1 MAYAFIAGCNAYHYA
16 QGCDT
21 IAVRCSDTREA
32 MVKTRESYS
41 NSKDVSLGLVS
52 SFKVEGGEA
61 LMSIG
66 LACTDGVVSRPTSP
80 AAAV

>member
-1 MAYAFIAGCNAYHYA
+1 
-16 QGCDT
+16 
-21 IAVRCSDTREA
+21 